1 MLCVVV
7 GIINVIAEVI
17 IIIIIIKV
25 DCENGTA
32 KRGALMVFLFQPF
45 ETAFEHAPL
54 LHS

>member
-17 IIIIIIKV
+17 IIIQV
-25 DCENGTA
+25 DSDNGTA
-32 KRGALMVFLFQPF
+32 KRGALMVSLFHPF